1 MRKTIKNYTKNL
13 ICLALSAVTAYS
25 ATACRKG
32 DSITQESLDYTL
44 WSAPATVKVLRD
56 AEKATYADVSGKAEI
71 VVDTAKNEYEGAQIL
86 ITANSAVKNYTV
98 TLSDLKNED
107 GSVVYSKDNIAVY
120 NMKYCFMSSSWNEGS
135 RVGWYPDAVLPF
147 ENAIQ
152 ANENKVEKGDNQSV
166 YFTFNTPA
174 TQETGTYTGS
184 ITLTVE
190 GEKNEIPVC
199 VRVRNVEVNET
210 VHNKSFFLTHWYTYL
225 GEYDSTQATLDKYTK
240 ALYDYRLAPANL
252 VVDTAYQQEDA
263 DYYAEKAY
271 ELCAN
276 ESCSTIGIP
285 VRKLNDGIPG
295 GQMTMYI
302 KSLTLKSLETKYN
315 LISKCYVYGID
326 EPIQTNSFEKTKAF
340 AATFY
345 AQRKEAKEY
354 FVDNREDFLTK
365 NPNVSSEWYD
375 QVVADIDNI
384 RYITTTQYK
393 EEYVDYV
400 DIWCPHFNTFES
412 GEAAGL
418 YDGEDKMWFYGCLTP
433 RAPYPTYHIDDTL
446 LSARMVGW
454 LQSIYNVEGNL
465 YWAVNNFA
473 RYDGAYSYLDEYY
486 DNPNHF
492 NYVPGEGF
500 LFYPGKMYGVDGPI
514 ASIRLE
520 AIRDGYEEYELLY
533 NIKEQYSNIS
543 KQIGVDFAVD
553 STIEALAKGL
563 HSGMKVTATTESFA
577 SARAQLLSLSEF
589 SQSGVCFTNYADDGE
604 GMIEYSIYVPNGTSV
619 RVDGLTQKSEF
630 AVTGGKVISY
640 YADMKQSGA
649 ASVASFTT
657 DVDGETVSVS
667 FNLSGA
673 VKKFEGE
680 QLNNLFSGSIID
692 AETKLIDAIGVNG
705 DNGKLL
711 NVSLAAATDMARARI
726 TLMKPDVLSEFNST
740 TEKTVWNWYYTGKED
755 LSVKVYIKYKKST
768 YPQELGTVITF
779 KEGAN
784 SIVLDG
790 ISKLKWDRYGEVE
803 YIFFDIGDF
812 NQPARKDLYLKNIV
826 IYKVQGG
833 GE

>member
-1 MRKTIKNYTKNL
+1 M
-13 ICLALSAVTAYS
+13 
-25 ATACRKG
+25 
-32 DSITQESLDYTL
+32 
-44 WSAPATVKVLRD
+44 
-56 AEKATYADVSGKAEI
+56 
-71 VVDTAKNEYEGAQIL
+71 
-86 ITANSAVKNYTV
+86 
-98 TLSDLKNED
+98 
-107 GSVVYSKDNIAVY
+107 
-120 NMKYCFMSSSWNEGS
+120 
-135 RVGWYPDAVLPF
+135 
-147 ENAIQ
+147 
-152 ANENKVEKGDNQSV
+152 
-166 YFTFNTPA
+166 
-174 TQETGTYTGS
+174 
-184 ITLTVE
+184 
-190 GEKNEIPVC
+190 
-199 VRVRNVEVNET
+199 
-210 VHNKSFFLTHWYTYL
+210 
-225 GEYDSTQATLDKYTK
+225 
-240 ALYDYRLAPANL
+240 
-252 VVDTAYQQEDA
+252 
-263 DYYAEKAY
+263 
-271 ELCAN
+271 
-276 ESCSTIGIP
+276 
-285 VRKLNDGIPG
+285 
-295 GQMTMYI
+295 
-302 KSLTLKSLETKYN
+302 
-315 LISKCYVYGID
+315 
-326 EPIQTNSFEKTKAF
+326 
-340 AATFY
+340 
-345 AQRKEAKEY
+345 
-354 FVDNREDFLTK
+354 
-365 NPNVSSEWYD
+365 
-375 QVVADIDNI
+375 
-384 RYITTTQYK
+384 
-393 EEYVDYV
+393 
-400 DIWCPHFNTFES
+400 
-412 GEAAGL
+412 
-418 YDGEDKMWFYGCLTP
+418 
-433 RAPYPTYHIDDTL
+433 
-446 LSARMVGW
+446 
-454 LQSIYNVEGNL
+454 
-465 YWAVNNFA
+465 
-473 RYDGAYSYLDEYY
+473 
-486 DNPNHF
+486 
-492 NYVPGEGF
+492 
-500 LFYPGKMYGVDGPI
+500 DGPI

-619 RVDGLTQKSEF
+619 RVDGLTQKSEL

-640 YADMKQSGA
+640 YADMKQPGA